1 MASPWSGKRGPAL
14 SGPVVGASG
23 LLLAGMFAVSGVR
36 KAVAR
41 RETADMLVEFGMP
54 RRLGPAASVLL
65 PAAELATAGGLLFTG
80 SAPWGAAAA
89 CGLLAVFTVAIAVN
103 LAAGRRPTCRCFGR
117 QAAAV
122 GWRTLLRNG
131 SLLVVAGLVAW
142 SGWREPAPTLT
153 AWLGRLSAG
162 QAAALLGAAAAV
174 GVVVLQT
181 RAILDLVAQHGRLL
195 VRLEAVEGAL
205 LGQPLG
211 GSAPEFVASDGA
223 GQPVTLAALRARGRP
238 ILLVFVEPDCR
249 ACDGVVTDTARWRR
263 DYGNLLT
270 VALVDLKGDGADAG
284 DGSCRS
290 GVRRW
295 PVPTA
300 CEGRPAPSPSPP
312 MGGSSRRGRR
322 VPRRFLPLSPRSS
335 EPGGAAPS
343 RPATCGPWRTDRET
357 EPRDER

>member
-1 MASPWSGKRGPAL
+1 VASPWSGKRGPAL

-41 RETADMLVEFGMP
+41 RETADMLVELGMP

-284 DGSCRS
+284 DRIVPQRGEEMARAY
-290 GVRRW
+290 GVRGTPSAVAIAADGRILASRAEGAEAILALVSQIVGAGRGG
-295 PVPTA
+295 PVPA
-300 CEGRPAPSPSPP
+300 GDLRA
-312 MGGSSRRGRR
+312 MADGQRN
-322 VPRRFLPLSPRSS
+322 
-335 EPGGAAPS
+335 GAT
-343 RPATCGPWRTDRET
+343 R
-357 EPRDER
+357 